1 VKVLVID
8 DNEDITSMLSKFFNS
23 RGFETVVTTDPME
36 GLKRIK
42 EEKYDVVLL
51 DISMP
56 IISGYNIINILAM
69 DETLKNQNIFII
81 SATDLHESQ
90 INDLLRR
97 DGVNG
102 FLKKPIKLT
111 ELLIA
116 ITS

>member
-8 DNEDITSMLSKFFNS
+8 DNEDITTMLSKFLKAK
-23 RGFETVVTTDPME
+23 GCETVVTTDPLE
-36 GLKRIK
+36 GLRHIQ
-42 EEKYDVVLL
+42 EGQFDVVLL

-56 IISGYNIINILAM
+56 IISGYNIINILAT

-81 SATDLHESQ
+81 SATAVHNSQ

-102 FLKKPIKLT
+102 FFKKPIKLD
-111 ELLIA
+111 ELLTV